1 VKYFLDTNVCI
12 DYLNGRYP
20 DVVRRVQEAHPE
32 DLCISS
38 VVASELRY
46 GAEKSH
52 HKEANHKR
60 LDILLQEIECRPFD
74 EAAASTFGHV
84 RCALESQGQPIG
96 PYDMMIAA
104 HALAEDYVLVTDNT
118 CEFSRVPGLT
128 LENWR
133 ET

>member
-1 VKYFLDTNVCI
+1 MKYLLDTNVCI

-20 DVVRRVQEAHPE
+20 NVIRRIQEARPE

-52 HKEANHKR
+52 QKEVNHKR
-60 LDILLQEIECRPFD
+60 LDILIQEIECRPYD
-74 EAAASTFGHV
+74 EITASTFGHV
-84 RCALESQGQPIG
+84 RCVLESHGQPIG

-104 HALAEDYVLVTDNT
+104 HALAEGGVLVTDNT
-118 CEFSRVPGLT
+118 REFSRVPGLD

-133 ET
+133 EQ

>member
-1 VKYFLDTNVCI
+1 VKYLLDTNVCI

-20 DVVRRVQEAHPE
+20 NVIRRIQEARPE

-46 GAEKSH
+46 GAEKSQQ
-52 HKEANHKR
+52 KEANHKR
-60 LDILLQEIECRPFD
+60 LDILLDEIDCRPYD
-74 EAAASTFGHV
+74 EAAASTFGQV
-84 RCALESQGQPIG
+84 RCQLESQGQPIG

-104 HALAEDYVLVTDNT
+104 HALAESCVLVTDNT
-118 CEFSRVPGLT
+118 REFSRMPGLA

-133 ET
+133 EQ